1 MNGWLLGCAA
11 AIAVWGWL
19 LRPARRT
26 PPESAAFSGCLLAH
40 RGLHDAAAGV
50 PENSLAAYAAAVRH
64 GVGIEADVRLTADG
78 EVICFHDGELSRLC
92 GSSGRPEEYTLSEL
106 SKLRL
111 MKTEEKIPTLSAL
124 LQTVNGRV
132 PLLIEYK
139 ANARNAAALC
149 RAADRVLA
157 EYAGAYRVES
167 FYPGVLRWYRR
178 HRPETARGQLVGSVC
193 RGDKPVLPLLL
204 LGTLLSNVLTR
215 PDFLA
220 VSCRRPPTL
229 AVALCCRLGA
239 ERIVWTVTEPSAL
252 RRAAERA
259 DGVIFEGFLPSDS
272 EKTENS
278 RPAP

>member
-1 MNGWLLGCAA
+1 MNGWLLGLAA
-11 AIAVWGWL
+11 AAAVWGWL
-19 LRPARRT
+19 VRPARRT

-78 EVICFHDGELSRLC
+78 GVICFHDGDLFRLC
-92 GSSGRPEEYTLSEL
+92 GAEGKPEEYTLAEL

-111 MKTEEKIPTLSAL
+111 AGTEEKIPTLAEF
-124 LQTVNGRV
+124 LQTVNGQV

-139 ANARNAAALC
+139 ATAGNAAALC

-193 RGDKPVLPLLL
+193 RGDKPVLPMLLV
-204 LGTLLSNVLTR
+204 GTLLGNVLAR

-220 VSCRRPPTL
+220 VACRRPPTP
-229 AVALCCRLGA
+229 AVALCRRLGA

-252 RRAAERA
+252 RRAAEKA
-259 DGVIFEGFLPSDS
+259 DGVIFEGFLPPDS
-272 EKTENS
+272 EKTGNS